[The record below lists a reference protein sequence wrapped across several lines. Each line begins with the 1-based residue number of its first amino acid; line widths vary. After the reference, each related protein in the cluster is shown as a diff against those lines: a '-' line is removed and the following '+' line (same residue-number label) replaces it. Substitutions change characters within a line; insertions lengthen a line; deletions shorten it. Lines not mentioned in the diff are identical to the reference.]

1 MQFSFAQEK
10 TVTGTVTDGKL
21 PLPAANV
28 VIKGTKGGVSAD
40 MDGKFT
46 IKAKQG
52 DVLVVSYT
60 GYETKTITV
69 GAASSYKVALNEVAK
84 TLDDVLVTGAMG
96 IKRNKDAVVSS
107 SQVVKAKEIT
117 QAANPNVIQSLVGKV
132 SGLQINTVSNGV
144 NAEST
149 VVLRGARS
157 ITGNN
162 QALVV
167 IDNSI
172 SSLSVLATIP
182 PDNIENVNVI
192 KGQQGGALYGEQ
204 GSNGVIVVTTKKGT
218 KGGKIEVTVNSSVDF
233 QSLKFLPK
241 RQDQYGQ
248 GWGYGYGTF
257 NFPNASDPRNNNAQF
272 EPFENGAWGPAFN
285 DPAWANTTV
294 PVGLPQANGQFLTTT
309 WNSKGYDNIKAFY
322 KTGAIYQN
330 GVSVNMGSE
339 DGYLLFSYNNNTSN
353 FIVDG
358 DQSKKNSF
366 LLKAG
371 KKIKKFSI
379 DGSFTYINQNTSQT
393 SSDLL
398 FDLMQT
404 PTNVDVSAF
413 ANSSHEHSWSVYYKN
428 PFALAKQIRYDDK
441 SDMVVANL
449 GANYEFS
456 KHLSLTYN
464 GNLFNQFTSSTSH
477 DDGYNIGSYTYNFAP
492 YSDSAFDGGTY
503 NDLSGNSGFNGGSYY
518 ATTSFLRKIYSDVLF
533 NFNYDL
539 TKDLGLKANYGFN
552 VQDSHYEI
560 LQEGGTGLD
569 APGFYNIT
577 NILTPAAPS
586 SLSNYILNSR
596 RVATFANVDLDY
608 KHYLFLNATS
618 RYERASTVTNPF
630 FYPSVGVSFIP
641 TKAFEKI
648 KGDVLDYMKLSASW
662 VRTGNATPVNTYAVN
677 NLAKVSSGFPFGDL
691 ASFQYNRTGTN
702 PDIKPEF
709 ITTKELNA
717 NLGFFNDRITLDG
730 SIYVTDTKD
739 MITAATASRT
749 TGNSTITDNTGSLQ
763 NKGFEI
769 DLGLTPFRSKG
780 DGFNWN
786 MKGSFSKYK
795 TVVTSLS
802 EGVNS
807 VNLQSYSGYGIG
819 VFADVGEEFPLIKGT
834 AFVRDPEGHIIVDA
848 NGTPQHTSTFQK
860 LGKANPDFIL
870 GFSNNFSYK
879 GISLTVVADYRTGG
893 SVWSEAYN
901 SLQFAGYTL
910 ESASQDRNVGYVMP
924 NSVQQTSP
932 GVYTTNTTPV
942 GGGGLAATTNYF
954 GQVSNII
961 GETSVIDA
969 SELKIRELAL
979 AYQLPSK
986 FLKGTGIKS
995 FKFGV
1000 NARNPFVFF
1009 FANGHGL
1016 KNEGY
1021 TDPEASNSTGNANG
1035 ISNVGQYPTTKTYGF
1050 SLNLTF

>member
-46 IKAKQG
+46 IKAKPG

-96 IKRNKDAVVSS
+96 IKRNKDAIVSS
-107 SQVVKAKEIT
+107 NQVVKAKEIT
-117 QAANPNVIQSLVGKV
+117 QAANPNVIQSLAGKV
-132 SGLQINTVSNGV
+132 SGLQINTISNGV
-144 NAEST
+144 NAESS

-167 IDNSI
+167 IDNAI
-172 SSLSVLATIP
+172 SSLAILATIP
-182 PDNIENVNVI
+182 PDNIDNVNVI

-204 GSNGVIVVTTKKGT
+204 GVNGVIIVTTKKGT
-218 KGGKIEVTVNSSVDF
+218 KGGKIEVTLNSSVDF
-233 QSLKFLPK
+233 QTLSFLPK

-257 NFPNASDPRNNNAQF
+257 NFPNASDPRNGNAQF

-285 DPAWANTTV
+285 DPAWAGTIV

-309 WNSKGYDNIKAFY
+309 WTSKGSDNIKAFY
-322 KTGAIYQN
+322 KTGAIYQT
-330 GVSVNMGSE
+330 GVTVNMGSE
-339 DGYLLFSYNNNTSN
+339 DGYLLFSYNNSNSN

-371 KKIKKFSI
+371 KKIKRLSI
-379 DGSFTYINQNTSQT
+379 DGSLNYIGQSTSQT
-393 SSDLL
+393 DSSLL

-404 PTNVDVSAF
+404 PTNVPVAEF
-413 ANSSHEHSWSVYYKN
+413 ANSGHQGNWTAYYKN
-428 PFALAKQIRYDDK
+428 PYALSKQIRYDDK
-441 SDMVVANL
+441 SDLIIANL
-449 GANYEFS
+449 GLNYEFT
-456 KHLSLTYN
+456 KHLSFTYN
-464 GNLFNQFTSSTSH
+464 GNMTNQFANSTSH
-477 DDGYNIGSYTYNFAP
+477 DDGYNISNYTYNFAP

-503 NDLSGNSGFNGGSYY
+503 DYLSGGQGFSGGSYY
-518 ATTSFLRKIYSDVLF
+518 SSSSFTRKIYSDAMV

-539 TKDLGLKANYGFN
+539 TKDLSLKANLGN
-552 VQDSHYEI
+552 NLQDNHFEI
-560 LQEGGTGLD
+560 LQQGGTGLD
-569 APGFYNIT
+569 IPGFYNIT
-577 NILTPAAPS
+577 NVLNPANPS
-586 SLSNYILNSR
+586 TLANYITNSR
-596 RVATFANVDLDY
+596 RASVFGNVDMNY
-608 KHYLFLNATS
+608 KNYLFLNATS
-618 RYERASTVTNPF
+618 RYEKASTVVDPF
-630 FYPSVGVSFIP
+630 FYPSVGLSFIP
-641 TKAFEKI
+641 TKAFENI
-648 KGDVLDYMKLSASW
+648 KGKTLDYMKFSASM
-662 VRTGNATPVNTYAVN
+662 VVTGNATPVGPYATN
-677 NLAKVSSGFPFGDL
+677 NIAVLSPGFPFGTL
-691 ASFQYNRTGTN
+691 ASYQFNKAPTW
-702 PDIKPEF
+702 PSVKPEY
-709 ITTKELNA
+709 ITTKEVNG
-717 NLGFFNDRITLDG
+717 NFGFFNDRVTLDA
-730 SIYVTDTKD
+730 SVYVTDTKN
-739 MITAATASRT
+739 MITNATSS
-749 TGNSTITDNTGSLQ
+749 STNGALTIADNTGSLQ
-763 NKGFEI
+763 NKGFEL
-769 DLGLTPFRSKG
+769 DLGLTPIRSK

-795 TVVTSLS
+795 SIITSLS
-802 EGVNS
+802 NGVS
-807 VNLQSYSGYGIG
+807 EVNLQSSNSYGIG
-819 VFADVGEEFPLIKGT
+819 VFADVGQEFPLIKGT
-834 AFVRDPEGHIIVDA
+834 AFVRDPQGHVIVDA
-848 NGTPQHTSTFQK
+848 SGTPEHTSNFVT
-860 LGKANPDFIL
+860 LGKVNPDFIV
-870 GFSNNFSYK
+870 GFTNNFSYK
-879 GISLTVVADYRTGG
+879 GLTLTVVADYRTGG
-893 SVWSEAYN
+893 SIWSEAYN
-901 SLQFAGYTL
+901 SLQFSGYTP

-961 GETSVIDA
+961 GETSVLDA

-986 FLKGTGIKS
+986 FLKGTGIKA

-1009 FANGHGL
+1009 FANGHGI

-1021 TDPEASNSTGNANG
+1021 TDPEASNSTGNATG